1 MKAMN
6 KYNRALDYTVLALN
20 ELSKGNAT
28 LAARLLA
35 KAVEQKDVKQAI
47 ATIEASNR
55 HAFNVQAKAMEAK
68 KKPVKAAEEC
78 EEPAAQE
85 EAAVEDVDFSEDPLN
100 EIESES
106 DEEKEDFVEEYQQE
120 ETEQETPAEAMAK
133 VLSKMVRKSRK

>member
-6 KYNRALDYTVLALN
+6 KYNRALDYTVLALS

-55 HAFNVQAKAMEAK
+55 HAFSVQAKALEAK

-78 EEPAAQE
+78 APVEQKE

-100 EIESES
+100 EIDSES